1 MPEQHC
7 PACQSS
13 IFLSTRKTQG
23 RFPCPSCGVTI
34 ELKGGNLHSVRA
46 PKAQPRPFAG
56 TAPEAP
62 KTSPATEPVPHKLRS
77 TSAVLPRRP
86 SSGFG
91 DDQQGSVLLS
101 WPFLASGIVA
111 VCVCIVAAAWLA
123 QVLENKREKSD
134 QRVSD
139 AKGLESPRDT
149 PPKTAKNFAEPAVD
163 PAIADIQLTRAVLPS
178 ASSPEIL
185 GQVQRVVPSVVT
197 IVATGSEDQ
206 GLGNGFLVGRKD
218 WLLTSLHVVAGIE
231 QCMAVAR
238 SPAGEVI
245 ESRQIVGFVG
255 CEPEADLVVLK
266 LGNRW
271 LTDPLPVARE
281 ASGSLLG
288 MQVFGVA
295 AIDRAT
301 NYVVRGCVL
310 GDGTASELELRN
322 LGKGIRV
329 IQTDLA
335 FVPGLRGGPLFSD
348 GGEVV
353 GLMSLGFSKDETGGV
368 KSPFQWVHAIAAG
381 EIARI
386 LRGCFERPRPLA
398 ELPRYR

>member
-1 MPEQHC
+1 MPERHC

-13 IFLSTRKTQG
+13 IFLSARKSQG
-23 RFPCPSCGVTI
+23 RFPCPSCGAAI
-34 ELKGGNLHSVRA
+34 ELKDGNLHLVRV
-46 PKAQPRPFAG
+46 PKTPPNPTAG
-56 TAPEAP
+56 TAPEAA
-62 KTSPATEPVPHKLRS
+62 KTSPATEPAPLKMS
-77 TSAVLPRRP
+77 GMSAELPRRP

-101 WPFLASGIVA
+101 WPLLASGIVA

-123 QVLENKREKSD
+123 QVLDKKRQEPG

-139 AKGLESPRDT
+139 AKGLESPHGM

-163 PAIADIQLTRAVLPS
+163 PAIVDIQLSRAVLPS

-185 GQVQRVVPSVVT
+185 GQVQQVVPSVVT

-206 GLGNGFLVGRKD
+206 GLGTGFLVGRKD

-281 ASGSLLG
+281 ASGTLLG
-288 MQVFGVA
+288 KQIFGVA
-295 AIDRAT
+295 AIDRAA

-310 GDGTASELELRN
+310 GDGTARELELRN
-322 LGKGIRV
+322 LGKGMRV
-329 IQTDLA
+329 IQTDLP
-335 FVPGLRGGPLFSD
+335 FVPGLRGGPLFSAS
-348 GGEVV
+348 GEVV
-353 GLMSLGFSKDETGGV
+353 GLMSLGFSKDEMGGV
-368 KSPFQWVHAIAAG
+368 KSPYQWVHAVAAE
-381 EIARI
+381 EISRI
-386 LRGCFERPRPLA
+386 LAVCSEQSLPLA